1 MFVLVCSIF
10 QLPDTF
16 VHSEQLNLVAW
27 SSVTL
32 YFKVTG
38 RVYKVVVVVEDVGED
53 VVDVDVE
60 EVEEEEVGDVDV
72 VELEDVEE
80 VVVEVVAIVVVGVHL
95 FTVFGLPAR
104 RGLLPEG
111 MFIA

>member
-1 MFVLVCSIF
+1 MFVPSVQLAVHPYVPSGTLFSTKYWVSSLFMFVLVCSIF

-38 RVYKVVVVVEDVGED
+38 RVYRVVVVVG
-53 VVDVDVE
+53 DVE
-60 EVEEEEVGDVDV
+60 EVDVKDV
-72 VELEDVEE
+72 EDVEE
-80 VVVEVVAIVVVGVHL
+80 VDIVEEVEVVVAIQVSL
-95 FTVFGLPAR
+95 FK
-104 RGLLPEG
+104 
-111 MFIA
+111 